1 MYHRQRMRKAAA
13 AYANMRS
20 ASRGTGRRRR
30 PLDHGDLRLLILS
43 LIAEQPRHGYDLI
56 TEIEHLTGGTYK
68 PSPGVMYPALSVV
81 EDLGFAK
88 AKKEDGKRVFRITP
102 EGEAEI
108 EANAETLAKIEERLQ
123 ALADTEHEYDPIDV
137 RAASRNLRYSV
148 FKLVAN
154 DWPDTSKY
162 QDIVS
167 ILNRAR
173 EDIGNLGHGKGKSTG

>member
-1 MYHRQRMRKAAA
+1 MYHRKRMHKAAA
-13 AYANMRS
+13 AYKSMRGG
-20 ASRGTGRRRR
+20 SRRPRRRR
-30 PLDHGDLRLLILS
+30 PLNHGDLRLLILS

-56 TEIEHLTGGTYK
+56 TEIEHLTGGNYK
-68 PSPGVMYPALSVV
+68 PSPGVMYPALSVI

-88 AKKEDGKRVFRITP
+88 AKKEDGKRVFYITP

-108 EANAETLAKIEERLQ
+108 EEKSDTLAKIENRLE
-123 ALADTEHEYDPIDV
+123 ALASSEHDYDPTDV
-137 RAASRNLRYSV
+137 RSASRNLRYAV

-162 QDIVS
+162 EDIVG

-173 EDIGNLGHGKGKSTG
+173 EDINALGNESGKTAG